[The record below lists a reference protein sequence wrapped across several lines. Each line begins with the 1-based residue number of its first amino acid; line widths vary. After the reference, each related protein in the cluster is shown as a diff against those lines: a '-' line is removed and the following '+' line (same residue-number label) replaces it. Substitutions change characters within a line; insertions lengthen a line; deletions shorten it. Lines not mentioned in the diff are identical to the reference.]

1 MAVGAGDNDG
11 AILQRLAQAVENLRG
26 KFRYYGANSPNMVTI
41 EKRP

>member
-26 KFRYYGANSPNMVTI
+26 KFRYYGANSPDLVI
-41 EKRP
+41 KLE